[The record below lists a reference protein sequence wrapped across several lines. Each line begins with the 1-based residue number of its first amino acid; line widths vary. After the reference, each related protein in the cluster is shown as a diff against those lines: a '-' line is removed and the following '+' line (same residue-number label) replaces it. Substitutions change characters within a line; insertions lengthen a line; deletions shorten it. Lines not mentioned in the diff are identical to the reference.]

1 MISTTVFILSV
12 IFLFIFGLLL
22 GSGVTYYFLSRQQ
35 KNAADLAAEF
45 SARAQEE
52 KTRELE
58 TLINQVK
65 ESFGHLSMQVLDKS
79 TRQLLQMAD
88 KILEDRSKL
97 SEEQLTGKKKLID
110 QTLENMKEE
119 LNKVQTLIQK
129 IESERKQTYGEISTQ
144 LKQSVQQT
152 QKLQE
157 ITHQLS
163 SALSH
168 TQARGQWGERMAE
181 DVLRMAGFIEG
192 INYLKQK
199 RLQNNDKRPDFTFL
213 LPQNLKVN
221 MDVKFPLNNYL
232 AYLNAENE
240 QEKEHY
246 KNLFLK
252 DVRQRI
258 KEVTTRDYIN
268 PAENTVDYVIVFIPN
283 EQVYAFINEHDS
295 AILDE
300 ALRNKV
306 ILSSPITLYAVLA
319 VIRQAVDN
327 FNLERTAAQ
336 ILSLLND
343 FNKQWEKFK
352 DSMDKMGKKLSDAQK
367 EFNNLITT
375 RTNQLERP
383 LRKIEQV
390 RVEKHLDSV
399 PLTKALPG
407 KSGEAE
413 E

>member
-58 TLINQVK
+58 TLLNQVK

-88 KILEDRSKL
+88 KVLEDRSKL

-119 LNKVQTLIQK
+119 LNKVQNLIQK

-327 FNLERTAAQ
+327 FNLERTAAE
-336 ILSLLND
+336 ILALLND

-367 EFNNLITT
+367 EFNNLVTT

-383 LRKIEQV
+383 LRKIDQV
-390 RVEKHLDSV
+390 RIEKHLDASV
-399 PLTKALPG
+399 RSSLPSP
-407 KSGEAE
+407 KQKE
-413 E
+413 